1 MFWDSTF
8 FLLIPAF
15 LFALY
20 AQNKVKSTYRKY
32 LEVRSARGIT
42 GAQAARQ
49 LLDAAGLGN
58 VGIETV
64 PGELSD
70 HYDPRARVLRLSQP
84 NHDGASVA
92 ALGVACHEAGH
103 ALQHAKGYGPLE
115 LRQRIFPVASLGSN
129 LAMPLF
135 FAGFLFSYPVLMDIG
150 IAVYLVA
157 AFFTVLTL
165 PVEFDAS
172 KRAVTLLNRHAI
184 VTPEESPRV
193 KAVLDAAALT
203 YVASALMAV
212 LQLVRLILLRGRR

>member
-15 LFALY
+15 IFALY

-32 LEVRSARGIT
+32 LEVPSQRGMT
-42 GAQAARQ
+42 GAQAARA
-49 LLDAAGLGN
+49 LLDAAGLGG
-58 VGIETV
+58 VGIERV

-70 HYDPRARVLRLSQP
+70 HYDPRARVLRLSDA
-84 NHDGASVA
+84 NYGGSSVA

-103 ALQHAKGYGPLE
+103 ALQHAGGYAPLE
-115 LRQRIFPVASLGSN
+115 LRQRIFPVASFGGN

-135 FAGFLFSYPVLMDIG
+135 FAGFIFSYGPLMDIG

-172 KRAVTLLNRHAI
+172 KRAVTLLNRHGI

-203 YVASALMAV
+203 YVAAALMAV
-212 LQLVRLILLRGRR
+212 LQLVRLVLLRGRR